1 MRYFLHI
8 AADED
13 GSSAGGGGGP
23 DVENRFPERVLRS
36 HGFLALAFGF
46 ALGLTLMIFFGL
58 FRLMKAP
65 PLGLEAWIAKVHPN
79 LWFTFLMGFIGGT
92 LISAIYNF
100 LIFRRLNLFGL
111 DRNLD

>member
-65 PLGLEAWIAKVHPN
+65 PLGLEAWIALTNPRFN
-79 LWFTFLMGFIGGT
+79 NNIFLSLTGNTCTDNSFA
-92 LISAIYNF
+92 SPA
-100 LIFRRLNLFGL
+100 
-111 DRNLD
+111 